1 MNAPLT
7 SGALTSFP
15 GTGAEFSQP
24 CPVGEERRW
33 NWNRR
38 AQPHLLSPPAVKA
51 PRNSER
57 GAAARP
63 GLRERRRPGHWCAG
77 KVPLLDGASLLP
89 SPGRTQKGNARQCC
103 TGSRVGLPSAAG
115 MGWRAGPW
123 LCGVGEQGHGCH
135 SELRVPPI
143 LGSEMGLPAGA
154 GETLL
159 GNYLKFV
166 GEWVY
171 FMYKHQRERRVRVE
185 GEDSS
190 LKRKL

>member
-1 MNAPLT
+1 M
-7 SGALTSFP
+7 
-15 GTGAEFSQP
+15 
-24 CPVGEERRW
+24 
-33 NWNRR
+33 
-38 AQPHLLSPPAVKA
+38 
-51 PRNSER
+51 
-57 GAAARP
+57 
-63 GLRERRRPGHWCAG
+63 
-77 KVPLLDGASLLP
+77 
-89 SPGRTQKGNARQCC
+89 
-103 TGSRVGLPSAAG
+103 
-115 MGWRAGPW
+115 
-123 LCGVGEQGHGCH
+123 GEQGHGCH

-171 FMYKHQRERRVRVE
+171 FMYKYQRERRVRVE